1 MTMGASSLGSA
12 AFRRDHGVRLAYA
25 AGAMAK
31 GIASPELV
39 IRMARAG
46 LLSWYG
52 AGGQRH
58 EVIRAA
64 IRRIAEAAGPQ
75 APWGVNVL
83 QPIGMHQLEDTM
95 VDLLLAEGVRSVEA
109 AAYTEMTPALIRY
122 RAAGLSRAPDGSVR
136 IGNRIVAKVSRLEV
150 AEAFMRPPTVDILRA
165 LVEAGRINSEAAA
178 IASRLPVADD
188 ICAEADSG
196 GHTDRRVALVL
207 LPSIKLL
214 AKKIASEE
222 GWATPSRVGLAG
234 GLGTPSAIAAAFAM
248 GADFVV
254 TGSINQCTPEA
265 GTSDGVKDLLSKVGP
280 QDTDFAPAGD
290 MFEIGA
296 RVQCVR
302 RGQLFTGR
310 ANRLYDIWRTYDSLD
325 ALPSDIV
332 SQIEKQY
339 FRKTIPEVWAETEA
353 HYRKAAPEILA
364 SAERVPKQKLAMV
377 LRWYWINA
385 NRMAIVGDESRK
397 ADWQVHSGP
406 AMGAFNE
413 WARGGCLEDWRSR
426 HVDIIALALMEES
439 AALLSALPQQGNEP

>member
-1 MTMGASSLGSA
+1 MTKGPASLGSA
-12 AFRRDHGVRLAYA
+12 AFRRYHGVRFAYA

-39 IRMARAG
+39 TRMSRAG
-46 LLSWYG
+46 FLAWYG

-64 IRRIAEAAGPQ
+64 IRRIAESVGPQ
-75 APWGVNVL
+75 APWGVNLL
-83 QPIGMHQLEDTM
+83 QPIGIPHLEDTI

-109 AAYTEMTPALIRY
+109 AAYTEMTSSIVRY
-122 RAAGLSRAPDGSVR
+122 KVTGLSCGPNGSPV

-150 AEAFMRPPTVDILRA
+150 AEAFMRPPRMEILRE
-165 LVEAGRINSEAAA
+165 LVNAGRITPEVAA
-178 IASRLPVADD
+178 IASRLPIADD

-207 LPSIKLL
+207 LPSVKLL
-214 AKKIASEE
+214 AKRIATEHN
-222 GWATPSRVGLAG
+222 WPLPPRVGLAG

-265 GTSDGVKDLLSKVGP
+265 GTSDGVKELLATVGP
-280 QDTDFAPAGD
+280 QDIDFAPAGD

-302 RGQLFTGR
+302 RGQLFTSR
-310 ANRLYDIWRTYDSLD
+310 ANRLYEIWRQYDSLD
-325 ALPSDIV
+325 SLPTNLV
-332 SQIEKQY
+332 TQIEQQY
-339 FRKTIPEVWAETEA
+339 LRKTIPEVWAETEA
-353 HYRKAAPEILA
+353 YYRKAAPEVLA
-364 SAERVPKQKLAMV
+364 SAERVQKQKLAMV
-377 LRWYWINA
+377 FRWYWINA
-385 NRMAIVGDESRK
+385 NRLAMVGDETRK

-413 WARGGCLEDWRSR
+413 WARGGRFEDWRSR
-426 HVDIIALALMEES
+426 HVDTIALALMEE
-439 AALLSALPQQGNEP
+439 AAVILTELQQMGNTP